1 MAAPRTGI
9 PVPDA
14 LSPVL
19 KRFVT
24 KVLLE
29 PNKACWTEAEILQ
42 YGAAYFAHAVHECL
56 MRAIHAKDEKEAIGL
71 VAAVKSAGLL
81 EACAASA
88 EGRTALEEAAMY
100 NFHALAKTLLDHGAE
115 AAKEGNQPKAL
126 FCAIEAGSADTA
138 ALLVAPSLA
147 AGALEWKFKR
157 PDGEFTAL
165 MTAEEL
171 LNDPERA
178 DQKAAYQAII
188 AAIKSA
194 SRLGE
199 AA

>member
-1 MAAPRTGI
+1 MEDWKFKR
-9 PVPDA
+9 PDGEFTA
-14 LSPVL
+14 LM
-19 KRFVT
+19 T
-24 KVLLE
+24 AEELLNDPE
-29 PNKACWTEAEILQ
+29 RADQK
-42 YGAAYFAHAVHECL
+42 AAYQAIIAAIKSAYAPHECL

-100 NFHALAKTLLDHGAE
+100 NFHALAKTLLDHGAK

-147 AGALEWKFKR
+147 AGALEWKTGSLR
-157 PDGEFTAL
+157 GRTA
-165 MTAEEL
+165 
-171 LNDPERA
+171 
-178 DQKAAYQAII
+178 
-188 AAIKSA
+188 S
-194 SRLGE
+194 SRR
-199 AA
+199 